1 MNHTVRRSFRF
12 AGLLVSAGLLVA
24 AIGAWTRSTA
34 GTDGAGSP
42 PSPASPGDVM
52 RGRNAVITHD
62 CGGCHGGFANPESKG
77 WLAGAMVPDME
88 FRIPPSCAW
97 TPGAKPC
104 FTTRP
109 RNLTPDNATGLG
121 RFTERQI
128 HNALKYGLR
137 PEDTPDVDI
146 TSTTPGKGNFPLH
159 PKYLA
164 PPMPWTTWRYLPEQ
178 ELWDIAAYLKRGV
191 KPVVNKV
198 ADSEGP
204 PDFWAGE
211 YAKEDVYGKAAVPA
225 FPTANERKP

>member
-1 MNHTVRRSFRF
+1 MHHKGRRYVRF
-12 AGLLVSAGLLVA
+12 AGLLVSAGLFVV

-34 GTDGAGSP
+34 GTDGAGAP
-42 PSPASPGDVM
+42 PSPASPGDMM
-52 RGRNAVITHD
+52 RGRLSVITHA
-62 CGGCHGGFANPESKG
+62 CGDCHGGFSNPSSPG
-77 WLAGAMVPDME
+77 WLAGVMVPDQE

-128 HNALKYGLR
+128 FNAMKFGLR

-146 TSTTPGKGNFPLH
+146 TSTTPGKGNFPMH
-159 PKYLA
+159 PHYLA
-164 PPMPWTTWRYLPEQ
+164 PPMPWVTWRHMPDQ
-178 ELWDIAAYLKRGV
+178 ELWDIAAYLKRGL

-211 YAKEDVYGKAAVPA
+211 YAKEDVYGKTPAPA
-225 FPTANERKP
+225 FPTVNERKP